1 MDRRCTRSKGLVSP
15 ARLVLLGILFTLGAC
30 APFSTYP
37 PDDDGPRTYPWMA
50 PGPEVMA
57 TGLMQA
63 HARVAPNEPLIYN
76 LPPGVSKMAWDDVQ
90 NRLGP
95 KAQAMTPDDKIVWN
109 LERFGVRNTKAF
121 ADIGY
126 WNNGKGILI
135 TVSMERDNIAP
146 FKVTHVQRWYVSMN
160 EPTCNNP
167 VFNDAENVEPTS
179 TDDSSST
186 TTTKEE
192 NTNNEGA

>member
-1 MDRRCTRSKGLVSP
+1 MARRRTMPQFATSLMILG
-15 ARLVLLGILFTLGAC
+15 VLLALSAC

-37 PDDDGPRTYPWMA
+37 PDGNGPRTYPWMA

-63 HARVAPNEPLIYN
+63 HARVAPNEPLIFN
-76 LPPGVSKMAWDDVQ
+76 LPHGVTKMAWDDVQ
-90 NRLGP
+90 DRLGP
-95 KAQAMTPDDKIVWN
+95 EAQAMKPGDKVVWD

-126 WNNGKGILI
+126 WNNGKAILV

-146 FKVTHVQRWYVSMN
+146 FKVTHVQRWYVSMH
-160 EPTCNNP
+160 EPVCNNP
-167 VFNDAENVEPTS
+167 AYNVEEDVEP
-179 TDDSSST
+179 ST
-186 TTTKEE
+186 TDAPSSDAATVKSKTDAK
-192 NTNNEGA
+192 GA